1 MICKS
6 VAGPALTVAESDG
19 TPTVGGVRVIRVGN
33 GALTDLG
40 GGSVKLSAPTDI
52 DGGSFADTYVNT
64 ADIDGGAFV

>member
-6 VAGPALTVAESDG
+6 VAAPVLTVAESDG
-19 TPTVGGVRVIRVGN
+19 MPTIRGVRAITVGN

-40 GGSVKLSAPTDI
+40 GGAVRLLAPTGI

-64 ADIDGGAFV
+64 ADIDGGSFV